1 MRKFCSNPTG
11 FLDSSSA
18 DGGGA
23 ILEMLVQKLN
33 NSPILNT

>member
-1 MRKFCSNPTG
+1 MLKNWANPTG

-23 ILEMLVQKLN
+23 NWTVLGRKKIIV
-33 NSPILNT
+33 PI